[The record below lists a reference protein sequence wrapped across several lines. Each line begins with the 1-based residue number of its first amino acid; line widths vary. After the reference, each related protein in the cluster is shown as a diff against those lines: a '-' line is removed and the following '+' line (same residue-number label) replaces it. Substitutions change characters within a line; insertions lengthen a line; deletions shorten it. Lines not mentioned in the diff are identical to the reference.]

1 MATIN
6 CTSVADVRN
15 GTDLI
20 DEIFADAGNDSL
32 VGGAGDDSLNGGAG
46 DDTILGF
53 GGYDTWQATLAVIM
67 LGAATAMV
75 PELSITRT
83 SIINS
88 TSPRT
93 AKTAKTQWT
102 AARAMT

>member
-6 CTSVADVRN
+6 GMSGADVLS
-15 GTDLI
+15 GTDLS
-20 DEIFADAGNDSL
+20 DAIFGDAGNDSR

-53 GGYDTWQATLAVIM
+53 GGYDTWQATLPVIM
-67 LGAATAMV
+67 FGAATAMV
-75 PELSITRT
+75 PSLSITRT

-93 AKTAKTQWT
+93 AKTA
-102 AARAMT
+102 ARAMT